1 MSRVGRLLPALCVVA
16 LCVALIFV
24 VRRGGDAPT
33 TSDAAVIESYV
44 RLATQGLLR
53 LGAYSRFQW
62 HHPGP
67 LYFYVLAPFYVFG
80 GSTTSTLNAGAAA
93 ISFACVW
100 LVASVL
106 IRRRPSMAV
115 ATGAMLLLLAFRSGE
130 ALASPWN
137 PHVTLLP
144 MLALLVVTADV
155 IAGAAGIASIRSD
168 VLTSLAGR
176 AHVAVMPVALLRG
189 ALAFARACAGAVVS
203 SDSRAWRRSL
213 VVTGCALLVAWV
225 LPAWEQLTGTPHG
238 NITELWRFFVQQSR
252 PGQTLAIAVS
262 AWSDMF
268 TGLLRPD
275 YYVAHGWP
283 FVESPVKWAEWTTL
297 GVLAAVAVRSAIC
310 VRRRESFSAA
320 LGALVLLVA
329 AIALWSTRHIDDR
342 IFDHDVFWM
351 VGLGALALALL
362 LDALLTLALRRASSG
377 IVARGVA
384 VVLIAGTCWP
394 VFDEVRA
401 KSAASLHPS
410 SAGLTARALAN
421 DLETYMQREGVT
433 RPLVLIDQDAWE
445 YVAGAVL
452 DLQKRGR
459 LVSFEEDWVVMFTPE
474 FRVTGRE
481 DVVITIAVG
490 PLHQQLA
497 AKGAREISA
506 HEPVFAHVERVSR
519 P

>member
-1 MSRVGRLLPALCVVA
+1 MSRVGRLLPALCVIA
-16 LCVALIFV
+16 LCVALLFV

-33 TSDAAVIESYV
+33 TSDTAVIESYV
-44 RLATQGLLR
+44 RLATQGALR

-106 IRRRPSMAV
+106 IHRRPSMAV
-115 ATGAMLLLLAFRSGE
+115 ATGAMLVLLAVRSSE

-155 IAGAAGIASIRSD
+155 VAGAAGSLPYVA
-168 VLTSLAGR
+168 VLASLAAQ
-176 AHVAVMPVALLRG
+176 AHVAVMPVALVLG
-189 ALAFARACAGAVVS
+189 ALAFVRACAGAVMPQ
-203 SDSRAWRRSL
+203 DTRAWRRSL
-213 VVTGCALLVAWV
+213 IVTGCALLAAWV

-252 PGQTLAIAVS
+252 PDQTLATAVS

-310 VRRRESFSAA
+310 ARRRESFSAV
-320 LGALVLLVA
+320 LGVLVLLVA

-351 VGLGALALALL
+351 VGLGAIAFALL
-362 LDALLTLALRRASSG
+362 LDALLTLALRSASSG
-377 IVARGVA
+377 VVARGVA

-394 VFDEVRA
+394 VFDEVRT
-401 KSAASLHPS
+401 KTAASLHPS
-410 SAGLTARALAN
+410 PAGLTARALAD
-421 DLETYMQREGVT
+421 DLDTYMQREGVT

-481 DVVITIAVG
+481 DAVITIAVA

-497 AKGAREISA
+497 AKGVREISA
-506 HEPVFAHVERVSR
+506 HDPVFAHVERVSR